1 MQIQDIIDDVSGYIS
16 NAYEDLNSAD
26 FLDLAESL
34 RLKLAEYSEKAQ
46 ADITADIEAMHQ
58 ERHEQQVAAEFK
70 RNLL

>member
-16 NAYEDLNSAD
+16 DAYEDLNSVD
-26 FLDLAESL
+26 FLDLAEKL

-58 ERHEQQVAAEFK
+58 ERHEKQVAAEFK